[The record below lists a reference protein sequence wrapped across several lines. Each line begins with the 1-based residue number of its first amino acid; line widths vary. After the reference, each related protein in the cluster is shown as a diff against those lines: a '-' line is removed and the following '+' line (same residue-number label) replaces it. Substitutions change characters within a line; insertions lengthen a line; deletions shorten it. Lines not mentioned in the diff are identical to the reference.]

1 MELFEALRSRSS
13 VRDYL
18 PVPLSP
24 RELEG
29 LQEAALLA
37 PTSLD
42 LQEQKF
48 FFVTDPHILDRIIA
62 GMIEVSRERGE
73 WDYLERLEQRQGEA
87 LFGAPLLV
95 VIAAKAANN
104 YIEVDAGIAA
114 QSIALAA
121 KAMGLDSVIMAAPD
135 RVFTGSRAPEYH
147 ALLGLPPGYRFTIA
161 VAVGH
166 AAGEFSPHTPTPENI
181 ISL

>member
-37 PTSLD
+37 PTSLN

-48 FFVTDPHILDRIIA
+48 FFVTDPNILNQIVA
-62 GMIEVSRERGE
+62 GMIEVSRER
-73 WDYLERLEQRQGEA
+73 
-87 LFGAPLLV
+87 
-95 VIAAKAANN
+95 
-104 YIEVDAGIAA
+104 
-114 QSIALAA
+114 
-121 KAMGLDSVIMAAPD
+121 
-135 RVFTGSRAPEYH
+135 
-147 ALLGLPPGYRFTIA
+147 
-161 VAVGH
+161 
-166 AAGEFSPHTPTPENI
+166 
-181 ISL
+181 

>member
-37 PTSLD
+37 PTSLN

-48 FFVTDPHILDRIIA
+48 FFVTDPHILYRIIA
-62 GMIEVSRERGE
+62 GMI
-73 WDYLERLEQRQGEA
+73 
-87 LFGAPLLV
+87 
-95 VIAAKAANN
+95 
-104 YIEVDAGIAA
+104 
-114 QSIALAA
+114 
-121 KAMGLDSVIMAAPD
+121 
-135 RVFTGSRAPEYH
+135 
-147 ALLGLPPGYRFTIA
+147 
-161 VAVGH
+161 
-166 AAGEFSPHTPTPENI
+166 
-181 ISL
+181 